1 MLFHKPEL
9 CMKNYS
15 MFFLFSSLLLA
26 QNPDGK
32 NVSLHVSPSWLWG
45 QSDFQHITK
54 LWYPPTQVT
63 DEFFVT
69 TQNYGVTDYPFAF
82 GINTSIKI
90 PATSFLTLSL
100 SYSFNQ
106 KFEEANKNNLLNK
119 YFSDIRSINGRYH
132 TASITMSFYNLFSL
146 YIE

>member
-1 MLFHKPEL
+1 
-9 CMKNYS
+9 MKKI
-15 MFFLFSSLLLA
+15 FLFLLVGSISVFA

-32 NVSLHVSPSWLWG
+32 NVSLHITPSWLWG
-45 QSDFQHITK
+45 KSDFQQITK
-54 LWYPPTQVT
+54 LWYPPTQVS

-69 TQNYGVTDYPFAF
+69 THNYGIVDYPFAF
-82 GINTSIKI
+82 GVNASVKI

-100 SYSFNQ
+100 AYSYNQ
-106 KFEEANKNNLLNK
+106 KFEEDNGSNQLNK
-119 YFSDIRSINGRYH
+119 YFSQIHSVNGRYH